1 VISWSAIWWVLI
13 TFTSIFSTLCMAIS
27 LILRNGGRSAIE
39 RRLVA
44 KGRDVAW
51 KKMEPRRPLIAHAA
65 ALESI
70 IVAVAWLTLWVIDFS
85 GLPGENF
92 STAGFFVGIC
102 TGTFLCWIALDLIA
116 SGIARHAGPAVV
128 SLSFP
133 LLRLFDCTA
142 FCVSWMARFIDEVI
156 RRLSGAGAE
165 INGEQAEAEAE
176 LLRSIE
182 QSHREGGLD
191 EGAVALIENVVEF
204 SSTDVGEVMTPRTDI
219 DGLEYT
225 DDLSEIRR
233 LIGEVGHSRIPVY
246 EEDLDHI
253 SGILYAKDLVR
264 WLGEEAADFT
274 LRPLLRRPIV
284 VPETKQVA
292 DLLADF
298 QRSEVHMAMV
308 VDEYGGTAGLVT
320 IEDVLEEI
328 VGEIVDEHEPDDEE
342 HPSLRPLAE
351 GQYEVDGHFH
361 IDDLNEALDLG
372 LPEDE
377 EYDTVGGWL
386 MACIG
391 HVPVTGESY
400 DENGHRFTATATT
413 ATQVERISIES
424 RVVGSGN

>member
-1 VISWSAIWWVLI
+1 MIVWNIVWWSIIVLGGAYGTICMSIS
-13 TFTSIFSTLCMAIS
+13 M
-27 LILRNGGRSAIE
+27 ILRNGGRSAIE
-39 RRLVA
+39 RRLSER
-44 KGRDVAW
+44 GRDQAW
-51 KKMEPRRPLIAHAA
+51 RDMDAHRHQTAHVF
-65 ALESI
+65 ALEAWFI
-70 IVAVAWLTLWVIDFS
+70 AVIWLVVWTIDFS
-85 GLPGENF
+85 GLPGSDF
-92 STAGFFVGIC
+92 STSGFFFGLVA
-102 TGTFLCWIALDLIA
+102 GTLISWLA
-116 SGIARHAGPAVV
+116 FDPVATAIARHAGPATVSACFPLIRFFCAMRFVV
-128 SLSFP
+128 SGVSSF
-133 LLRLFDCTA
+133 T
-142 FCVSWMARFIDEVI
+142 DEVI
-156 RRLSGAGAE
+156 KRLSGANLESA
-165 INGEQAEAEAE
+165 GEQAEVEAE

-191 EGAVALIENVVEF
+191 EGAVALLENVVEF
-204 SSTDVGEVMTPRTDI
+204 TSTDIGEVMTPRTDI

-225 DDLSEIRR
+225 DDLSEIRGF
-233 LIGEVGHSRIPVY
+233 IGEIGHSRIPVY

-253 SGILYAKDLVR
+253 VGILYAKDLVR
-264 WLGEEAADFT
+264 WLGEKDPSFT

-342 HPSLRPLAE
+342 QPGLRPLPD
-351 GQYEVDGHFH
+351 GSFEVDGNFH
-361 IDDLNEALDLG
+361 IDDLNEALELG

-391 HVPVTGESY
+391 HVPETGEGH
-400 DENGHRFTATATT
+400 DENGHRFTAIATT
-413 ATQVERISIES
+413 PTQVERIAIVARPVE
-424 RVVGSGN
+424 ND

>member
-1 VISWSAIWWVLI
+1 MIAWEIIWWVL
-13 TFTSIFSTLCMAIS
+13 TIFMGVLATVQMSLS
-27 LILRNGGRSAIE
+27 LILRNGGRTAIE
-39 RRLVA
+39 RRLA
-44 KGRDVAW
+44 ASGRDAKW
-51 KKMEPRRPLIAHAA
+51 RELDARRLLIAHVAA
-65 ALESI
+65 AKAIGS
-70 IVAVAWLTLWVIDFS
+70 AVFWLVLWTIDFS
-85 GLPGENF
+85 GLPGEDF
-92 STAGFFVGIC
+92 SIGGFFIGIA
-102 TGTFLCWIALDLIA
+102 TGMILCWIALDLVA
-116 SGIARHAGPAVV
+116 SAVAKHAAPATV
-128 SLSFP
+128 SHFFWLIR
-133 LLRLFDCTA
+133 LLNIGTYPIGGLAGF
-142 FCVSWMARFIDEVI
+142 VDEVI
-156 RRLSGAGAE
+156 KRLSGANLEA
-165 INGEQAEAEAE
+165 NDEQAEAEAE

-182 QSHREGGLD
+182 QTHREGGLD
-191 EGAVALIENVVEF
+191 EGAVALLENVVEF

-225 DDLSEIRR
+225 DDLTEIRR
-233 LIGEVGHSRIPVY
+233 LIGEVGHSRIPVF

-253 SGILYAKDLVR
+253 VGILYAKDLVQ
-264 WLGEEAADFT
+264 WLGEIDPNFT

-328 VGEIVDEHEPDDEE
+328 VGEIVDEHEPDDDEL
-342 HPSLRPLAE
+342 PGLRPVAD
-351 GQYEVDGHFH
+351 GIYEVDGNFH
-361 IDDLNEALDLG
+361 IDDLNESLELE

-391 HVPVTGESY
+391 HVPESGESH

-413 ATQVERISIES
+413 PTQVERIMIEARPTES
-424 RVVGSGN
+424 D

>member
-1 VISWSAIWWVLI
+1 
-13 TFTSIFSTLCMAIS
+13 
-27 LILRNGGRSAIE
+27 
-39 RRLVA
+39 
-44 KGRDVAW
+44 
-51 KKMEPRRPLIAHAA
+51 
-65 ALESI
+65 
-70 IVAVAWLTLWVIDFS
+70 
-85 GLPGENF
+85 
-92 STAGFFVGIC
+92 VGIA
-102 TGTFLCWIALDLIA
+102 TGTALCWLALDLVATSI
-116 SGIARHAGPAVV
+116 SKHAGPATVSRFFWMVRLLNLNGYLLSGPVV
-128 SLSFP
+128 F
-133 LLRLFDCTA
+133 
-142 FCVSWMARFIDEVI
+142 VDEVI
-156 RRLSGAGAE
+156 KRLSGANFE
-165 INGEQAEAEAE
+165 IADEQAEAEAE

-182 QSHREGGLD
+182 QTHREGGLD
-191 EGAVALIENVVEF
+191 EGAVALLENVVEF

-233 LIGEVGHSRIPVY
+233 LIGEVGHSRIPVF

-253 SGILYAKDLVR
+253 VGILYSKDLVR
-264 WLGEEAADFT
+264 WLGEIDPDFT

-342 HPSLRPLAE
+342 QPGLRSVAE
-351 GQYEVDGHFH
+351 GVYEVDGNFH
-361 IDDLNEALDLG
+361 IDDLNESLEMQ
-372 LPEDE
+372 LPEEE

-391 HVPVTGESY
+391 HVPETGESY
-400 DENGHRFTATATT
+400 IENGHRFTAAATT
-413 ATQVERISIES
+413 PTQVERIMIES
-424 RVVGSGN
+424 HTPEIG

>member
-1 VISWSAIWWVLI
+1 MMVWDIIWWSLTI
-13 TFTSIFSTLCMAIS
+13 LLAIVGTTAMS
-27 LILRNGGRSAIE
+27 LSMILRNGGRSAIE
-39 RRLVA
+39 RKLA
-44 KGRDVAW
+44 ATGRDKAW
-51 KKMEPRRPLIAHAA
+51 RELDSRRLLIAHAA
-65 ALESI
+65 AAKAMG
-70 IVAVAWLTLWVIDFS
+70 VAAVWLTLWTIDFS
-85 GLPGENF
+85 GVPGEGF
-92 STAGFFVGIC
+92 SVAGFFVGIA
-102 TGTFLCWIALDLIA
+102 TGTALCWLALDLVATSIA
-116 SGIARHAGPAVV
+116 KHAGPATV
-128 SLSFP
+128 SRFFWMVRVLNLNGYLLSGPVIF
-133 LLRLFDCTA
+133 
-142 FCVSWMARFIDEVI
+142 VDEVI
-156 RRLSGAGAE
+156 KRLSGANFE
-165 INGEQAEAEAE
+165 IADEQAEAEAE

-182 QSHREGGLD
+182 QTHREGGLD
-191 EGAVALIENVVEF
+191 EVAVALLENVVEF

-233 LIGEVGHSRIPVY
+233 LIGEVGHSRIPVF

-253 SGILYAKDLVR
+253 VGILYSKDLVR
-264 WLGEEAADFT
+264 WLGEIDPDFT

-342 HPSLRPLAE
+342 QPGLRSVAE
-351 GQYEVDGHFH
+351 GVYEVDGNFH
-361 IDDLNEALDLG
+361 IDDLNESLEMQ
-372 LPEDE
+372 LPEEE

-391 HVPVTGESY
+391 HVPETGESY
-400 DENGHRFTATATT
+400 IENGHRFTAAATT
-413 ATQVERISIES
+413 PTQVELIMIES
-424 RVVGSGN
+424 HTSKMG

>member
-1 VISWSAIWWVLI
+1 MIAWSATWWILI
-13 TFTSIFSTLCMAIS
+13 SLGAICSTLSMSLS

-39 RRLVA
+39 RRLA
-44 KGRDVAW
+44 ARGRDVTW
-51 KKMEPRRPLIAHAA
+51 QKMEPRRAIIAHVA
-65 ALESI
+65 ALVSLLI
-70 IVAVAWLTLWVIDFS
+70 AVAWMVLWVLDFS
-85 GLPGENF
+85 GLPGEEF
-92 STAGFFVGIC
+92 SVPGFFVGIC
-102 TGTFLCWIALDLIA
+102 TGTVLCWISLDLVA
-116 SGIARHAGPAVV
+116 SGIARHAGPAAI
-128 SLSFP
+128 SMSFP
-133 LLRLFDCTA
+133 FLRLFDCFA
-142 FCVSWMARFIDEVI
+142 YGVSGIIRFTDEVI
-156 RRLSGAGAE
+156 RRLSGAGTE
-165 INGEQAEAEAE
+165 GNGEQAEAEAE
-176 LLRSIE
+176 LLRTIE

-233 LIGEVGHSRIPVY
+233 LIAEVGHSRIPVY

-253 SGILYAKDLVR
+253 AGILYAKDLVR

-342 HPSLRPLAE
+342 HPTLRPLAE

-391 HVPVTGESY
+391 HVPETGESY

-413 ATQVERISIES
+413 PTQVERISIVA
-424 RVVGSGN
+424 RVVEPGN

>member
-1 VISWSAIWWVLI
+1 MMLWDVIWWTLTILLAVA
-13 TFTSIFSTLCMAIS
+13 STVQMS
-27 LILRNGGRSAIE
+27 LSMILRNGGRTAIE
-39 RRLVA
+39 RRLA
-44 KGRDVAW
+44 ATGRDAKWRELDKRRLLISHVAAGKAIGTAILW
-51 KKMEPRRPLIAHAA
+51 L
-65 ALESI
+65 AL
-70 IVAVAWLTLWVIDFS
+70 WTIDFS
-85 GLPGENF
+85 GLPGPEF
-92 STAGFFVGIC
+92 SVPGFFIGIVS
-102 TGTFLCWIALDLIA
+102 GMVLCWIGLDLIA
-116 SGIARHAGPAVV
+116 TAVSKHAAPATVSHFFWMIRLLNLNTYLISGLVA
-128 SLSFP
+128 
-133 LLRLFDCTA
+133 
-142 FCVSWMARFIDEVI
+142 FIDEVI
-156 RRLSGAGAE
+156 KRLSGANLEASD
-165 INGEQAEAEAE
+165 EQSEAEAE

-182 QSHREGGLD
+182 QTHREGGLD
-191 EGAVALIENVVEF
+191 EGAVALLENVVEF

-225 DDLSEIRR
+225 DDLAEIRR
-233 LIGEVGHSRIPVY
+233 LIGEVGHSRIPVF

-253 SGILYAKDLVR
+253 VGILYAKDLVR
-264 WLGEEAADFT
+264 WLGEIDPNFT

-342 HPSLRPLAE
+342 LPGLRPVAD
-351 GQYEVDGHFH
+351 GVYEVDGNFH
-361 IDDLNEALDLG
+361 IDDLNEALELR
-372 LPEDE
+372 LPEEE

-391 HVPVTGESY
+391 HVPATGESY

-413 ATQVERISIES
+413 PTQVERIMIEA
-424 RVVGSGN
+424 RTPD

>member
-1 VISWSAIWWVLI
+1 MIVWNIIWWSLI
-13 TFTSIFSTLCMAIS
+13 IIGAIYGTVCMALS

-39 RRLVA
+39 RRLSA
-44 KGRDVAW
+44 RGRDQAW
-51 KKMEPRRPLIAHAA
+51 RDMDSHRHQTAHVF
-65 ALESI
+65 ALEAWI
-70 IVAVAWLTLWVIDFS
+70 IAIAWLVLWTIDFS
-85 GLPGENF
+85 GLPGADF
-92 STAGFFVGIC
+92 STAGFFIGLGI
-102 TGTFLCWIALDLIA
+102 GSVLCWLALDLVA
-116 SGIARHAGPAVV
+116 TAIARHAGPATV
-128 SLSFP
+128 SACFP
-133 LLRLFDCTA
+133 LIRFFCAVRFLVTGVSA
-142 FCVSWMARFIDEVI
+142 FTDEVI
-156 RRLSGAGAE
+156 KRLSGANLEAAD
-165 INGEQAEAEAE
+165 EQAEVEAE

-191 EGAVALIENVVEF
+191 EGAVALLENVVEF
-204 SSTDVGEVMTPRTDI
+204 TSTDVGEVMTPRTDI

-225 DDLSEIRR
+225 DDLAEIRR
-233 LIGEVGHSRIPVY
+233 FIGEIGHSRIPVY

-253 SGILYAKDLVR
+253 VGILYAKDLVR
-264 WLGEEAADFT
+264 WLGEPDPSFT

-342 HPSLRPLAE
+342 QPGLRPLPD
-351 GQYEVDGHFH
+351 GNYEVDGNFH
-361 IDDLNEALDLG
+361 IDDLNEALELG

-391 HVPVTGESY
+391 HVPETGESH
-400 DENGHRFTATATT
+400 DENGHRFTAIATT
-413 ATQVERISIES
+413 PTQVERIAIVARSPES
-424 RVVGSGN
+424 D

>member
-1 VISWSAIWWVLI
+1 MILWDVIWWTLTILLGVA
-13 TFTSIFSTLCMAIS
+13 STAQMS
-27 LILRNGGRSAIE
+27 LSMILRNGGRTAIE
-39 RRLVA
+39 RRLA
-44 KGRDVAW
+44 ATGRDVKW
-51 KKMEPRRPLIAHAA
+51 RELDKRRLLISHAA
-65 ALESI
+65 AGKAIGTAIL
-70 IVAVAWLTLWVIDFS
+70 WLALWTIDFS
-85 GLPGENF
+85 GLPGPEF
-92 STAGFFVGIC
+92 SVPGFFIGIVS
-102 TGTFLCWIALDLIA
+102 GMVLCWIALDLIA
-116 SGIARHAGPAVV
+116 TAVSKHAAPATVSHFFWMIRLLNINTYLISGLV
-128 SLSFP
+128 
-133 LLRLFDCTA
+133 A
-142 FCVSWMARFIDEVI
+142 FVDEVI
-156 RRLSGAGAE
+156 KRLSGANLEASD
-165 INGEQAEAEAE
+165 EQSEAEAE

-182 QSHREGGLD
+182 QTHREGGLD
-191 EGAVALIENVVEF
+191 EGAVALLENVVEF

-225 DDLSEIRR
+225 DDLAEIRR
-233 LIGEVGHSRIPVY
+233 LIGEVGHSRIPVF

-253 SGILYAKDLVR
+253 VGILYAKDLVR
-264 WLGEEAADFT
+264 WLGEIDPNFT

-342 HPSLRPLAE
+342 LPGLRPVAN
-351 GQYEVDGHFH
+351 GIYEVDGNFH
-361 IDDLNEALDLG
+361 IDDLNESLELH
-372 LPEDE
+372 LPEEE

-391 HVPVTGESY
+391 HVPATGESY

-413 ATQVERISIES
+413 PTQVERIMIEA
-424 RVVGSGN
+424 RTPD